1 MLAGDAGPATHPN
14 PAAAAAARMDPP
26 PKALLILGDGLLVG
40 DASSDEVP
48 APPGGAGPGR
58 NGPPASLAAARPLP
72 HLDGLAARGGAGM
85 LVCVG
90 RRGGGGGGDAPGS
103 AADSPLA
110 QILGLGEEVRGGGG
124 GVRGGGGRGRRA
136 LFCRWA
142 RVPQPSGWGAPGGE
156 KTKTHAR
163 AATALT
169 GPTLIP
175 TISVHTQTP
184 PLTLS
189 ARFQGMA
196 GALLS
201 DEKGAQAVG
210 EAGGLTCYTLC
221 DGYESFLPPLPPP
234 NTTAARIGALLGL
247 SEPGGGGAGGGG
259 DDSGADLLILQT
271 PPPGRQG
278 DRPAASTTLAWVDEL
293 LASVSRLP
301 GARAGLIICVILGG
315 AEGALPLPTPGGGP
329 ADLPSLPPIA
339 RPAQTFE
346 LALCGGGTAPPLF
359 ARSLYIAARCPGV
372 MRTDAL
378 ARVDPAGAARGGA
391 LGATAAAH
399 LLPELAYKMGR
410 APKYGA

>member
-1 MLAGDAGPATHPN
+1 MA
-14 PAAAAAARMDPP
+14 
-26 PKALLILGDGLLVG
+26 
-40 DASSDEVP
+40 
-48 APPGGAGPGR
+48 
-58 NGPPASLAAARPLP
+58 
-72 HLDGLAARGGAGM
+72 
-85 LVCVG
+85 CV
-90 RRGGGGGGDAPGS
+90 
-103 AADSPLA
+103 
-110 QILGLGEEVRGGGG
+110 
-124 GVRGGGGRGRRA
+124 GGGGRGRCA

-201 DEKGAQAVG
+201 DEKGAHAVG